1 MNEWLHDS
9 HMKDIA
15 FKAVMIILSLLLQK
29 PSQKLKSREHSERL
43 KTVNTSSTVAK
54 IFKKFSREIYKGNVT
69 NAVKLLTVNMQNGFL
84 S

>member
-9 HMKDIA
+9 HMKEIA
-15 FKAVMIILSLLLQK
+15 FKTVMIILSLLLQK

-43 KTVNTSSTVAK
+43 KTVNTPSTVAK

-69 NAVKLLTVNMQNGFL
+69 NAVKLLTFNM
-84 S
+84 